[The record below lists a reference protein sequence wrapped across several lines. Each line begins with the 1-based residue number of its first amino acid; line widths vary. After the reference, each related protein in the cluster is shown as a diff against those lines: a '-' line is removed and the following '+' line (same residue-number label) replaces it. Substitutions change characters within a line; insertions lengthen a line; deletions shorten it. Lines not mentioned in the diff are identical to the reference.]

1 MKSSLSATHLFRHLA
16 LFLFIAVFLLT
27 MARAGYV
34 LWRFPEFLE
43 TNTLVDAFLMG
54 LRYDLALCAVLLV
67 PVLLIGGVFGMFKIT
82 RGLAKFFVALLLM
95 LGMIFILVTE
105 LITPYFMVEQGIRP
119 DIHVLAAIEDPVA
132 TIASL
137 WSAYMIPAI
146 IGLVLT
152 VLIIIAYQSR
162 LEVGRLLKFR
172 LSRVST
178 PFLIIVGLAVAG
190 LAIYSGIDF
199 SKPPLSPTTHLIS
212 TETIINEI
220 ALNTGYKSLHSV
232 VSPMAELAGTK
243 VAKKL
248 VSLLF
253 VLFCTGCAAGKSV
266 TKPEDIGDDG
276 KRNTVVLTYDIKLY
290 TANRYPSVK
299 STSLRF
305 RCPKNSAGFGG
316 NCFNLKAPFLGIK
329 EVNGYSVNAF
339 EQSGTKIFQMKYGEH
354 VLQSLQHSVV
364 VDRVPELQC
373 TTSKKTKKRTCRNVM
388 KDVTDRHSDRIPTPI
403 AVNVGSGAGCQLGH
417 FSLTMFEGDLVDFSV
432 TNDKPFS
439 AEMLSDLSP
448 DMAAAVISHAS
459 RPCRK

>member
-243 VAKKL
+243 VTEMVEL
-248 VSLLF
+248 V
-253 VLFCTGCAAGKSV
+253 
-266 TKPEDIGDDG
+266 
-276 KRNTVVLTYDIKLY
+276 KRFI
-290 TANRYPSVK
+290 
-299 STSLRF
+299 
-305 RCPKNSAGFGG
+305 
-316 NCFNLKAPFLGIK
+316 
-329 EVNGYSVNAF
+329 
-339 EQSGTKIFQMKYGEH
+339 
-354 VLQSLQHSVV
+354 
-364 VDRVPELQC
+364 
-373 TTSKKTKKRTCRNVM
+373 
-388 KDVTDRHSDRIPTPI
+388 
-403 AVNVGSGAGCQLGH
+403 
-417 FSLTMFEGDLVDFSV
+417 
-432 TNDKPFS
+432 
-439 AEMLSDLSP
+439 
-448 DMAAAVISHAS
+448 
-459 RPCRK
+459 